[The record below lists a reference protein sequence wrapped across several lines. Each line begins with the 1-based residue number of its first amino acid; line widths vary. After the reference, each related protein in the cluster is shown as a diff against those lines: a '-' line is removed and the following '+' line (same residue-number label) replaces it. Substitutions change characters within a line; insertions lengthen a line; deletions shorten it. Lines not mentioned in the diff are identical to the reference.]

1 MDLGKALLLLSLSL
15 GWWSCGPDIGWT
27 PNLPLHI
34 DTLPRYGYEGLTIDQ
49 IDLGRQL
56 FFDPILSR
64 DSTIACGSC
73 HLPSLAF
80 TDGQSVSPG
89 IAGRLGKRNTPTIL
103 NVGFLKRINHD
114 GGVASLNLQPLVPIE
129 DEHEMDIPIVELIKR
144 LRSHADYQAQAKA
157 AYGDSL
163 NAFVLTRALAA
174 FVRSQVSVQSPYD
187 KFLEGQRNA
196 LSSIAREGLKLFNSD
211 RLGCKGCHSGALLT
225 NQTFASNGLVINPD
239 DLGRALITLDS
250 VDRGKFRVPSLRN
263 VALTAPYM
271 HDGSIS
277 SLVEVIEHYEFVGH
291 HPQPGQSTLLR
302 AFKLDKSERVALL
315 AFLQSLTDISQ
326 VDMDEGVVH
335 SNNPPK

>member
-1 MDLGKALLLLSLSL
+1 MDLGKALLLLSLSF
-15 GWWSCGPDIGWT
+15 GWLSCGSDVSWIPE
-27 PNLPLHI
+27 LPLHI
-34 DTLPRYGYEGLTIDQ
+34 DTLPRYGYEDLTNDQ

-80 TDGQSVSPG
+80 TDGQPVSPG
-89 IAGRLGKRNTPTIL
+89 IEGRLGKRNTPTIL
-103 NVGFLKRINHD
+103 NAGFLKRINHD

-129 DEHEMDIPIVELIKR
+129 DEHEMDIPIVQLIKR
-144 LRSHADYQAQAKA
+144 LRNHADYQAQSQT

-174 FVRSQVSVQSPYD
+174 FVRSQLSVESPYD
-187 KFLEGQRNA
+187 KFLEGEVDA
-196 LSSIAREGLKLFNSD
+196 LSQEAETGLKLFNSE
-211 RLGCKGCHSGALLT
+211 RLGCRRCHSGALFT
-225 NQTFASNGLVINPD
+225 NQTFANNGLVINPN

-263 VALTAPYM
+263 VALTPPYM

-277 SLVEVIEHYEFVGH
+277 SLIEVIEHYEFVGH
-291 HPQPGQSTLLR
+291 HPQPGQSTLLQ
-302 AFKLDKSERVALL
+302 AFKLDEDERVALL
-315 AFLQSLTDISQ
+315 TFLQSLTDISQ
-326 VDMDEGVVH
+326 VNIDEGVARSH
-335 SNNPPK
+335 NPVK